1 METDFSSVET
11 EGPQQGRHCLC
22 GSELPITGGW
32 KPGPAHS
39 LSSGT
44 VASALPS
51 SRSGPGNMLWPTCP
65 QGGQASPG
73 AASAGS
79 GERRSE
85 GSLPRQSGQ
94 HCSSR
99 SGGPGNTEPSKAAHC
114 SWEGPGATSPT
125 VQGPATAQACD
136 AKCQPLHNWDLGLVP
151 PRRSPPWAP
160 PASGSPWPAP
170 SLHSTGSH
178 FARRRPPA
186 PGSPWSGS
194 KGTEAIICSLPLAS
208 SSGGRGSLTCQ
219 VQEVIPKAHG
229 SLSSSC
235 KWRIPGVT

>member
-151 PRRSPPWAP
+151 PGDHLPGPLQLLGVPGLPPHCTQLGPTLQEEGHLLLAP
-160 PASGSPWPAP
+160 RGAAQ
-170 SLHSTGSH
+170 
-178 FARRRPPA
+178 
-186 PGSPWSGS
+186 
-194 KGTEAIICSLPLAS
+194 KGQRL
-208 SSGGRGSLTCQ
+208 
-219 VQEVIPKAHG
+219 
-229 SLSSSC
+229 
-235 KWRIPGVT
+235 